1 MHSRTSSLLI
11 ALSIGLLGAGCG
23 GGDGDDAAPIERTSK
38 VSGAAR
44 IDACVE
50 KYPDS
55 TKAECEE
62 WEADEQLGDDG
73 SHREHQG

>member
-11 ALSIGLLGAGCG
+11 ALSIGLLAVGCG
-23 GGDGDDAAPIERTSK
+23 GDTDDTAPIERTSK
-38 VSGAAR
+38 VSGAER
-44 IDACVE
+44 IEACIQ

-62 WEADEQLGDDG
+62 WEADEQLADDG
-73 SHREHQG
+73 SHREHEG